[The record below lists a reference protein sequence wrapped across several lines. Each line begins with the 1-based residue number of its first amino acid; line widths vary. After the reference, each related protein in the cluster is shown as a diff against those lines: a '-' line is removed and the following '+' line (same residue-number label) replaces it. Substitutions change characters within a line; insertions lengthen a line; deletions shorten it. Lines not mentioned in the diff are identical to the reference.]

1 MQLSR
6 INSLDKFFV
15 EFEKCTYFIYLVI
28 YFFICYNFSQNC
40 VRMALVG
47 VAALLTVLLSL
58 IGAILLLT
66 CSNILGFIQSALG
79 AYLPPATHFKSS

>member
-1 MQLSR
+1 
-6 INSLDKFFV
+6 
-15 EFEKCTYFIYLVI
+15 
-28 YFFICYNFSQNC
+28 
-40 VRMALVG
+40 MALVG

-79 AYLPPATHFKSS
+79 AYLPPATHFKTS

>member
-6 INSLDKFFV
+6 INGLDKFFV
-15 EFEKCTYFIYLVI
+15 EFEKCTYFIYLFI
-28 YFFICYNFSQNC
+28 FFICYNFSQNC